1 MGCKES
7 PGTSTPPKVLGPKR
21 QMVKRHLT
29 RVEANRAAPSSPE
42 TGVTCSSWL
51 VFLGKPTPASQCF
64 EKHQSRARD
73 PQDRRGGNYG
83 LEQGDGELPMASDW
97 IFLFLKKWD
106 SEPSRSTRLGCNGLT
121 YLHNFQSVV
130 PTKQLKDTGR
140 QWASSKGHGNSRL
153 FIGDP
158 AFQKRRSLCQSK
170 PRG

>member
-1 MGCKES
+1 
-7 PGTSTPPKVLGPKR
+7 
-21 QMVKRHLT
+21 
-29 RVEANRAAPSSPE
+29 
-42 TGVTCSSWL
+42 
-51 VFLGKPTPASQCF
+51 
-64 EKHQSRARD
+64 
-73 PQDRRGGNYG
+73 
-83 LEQGDGELPMASDW
+83 MASDW

-158 AFQKRRSLCQSK
+158 AFQKGKGRSKEIPMSIQTAWLIKCLMAFDCMGHGDK
-170 PRG
+170 PFEIDLNPN